1 MTTYRVPSLRG
12 MGQAPERA
20 EVWPVPGSTP
30 REGGGGRGVA
40 SLMDCSHLPCR
51 AVGYI
56 MSTMFYPLVTF
67 ALLLVCI
74 AYWAIIALYP
84 LPTWL
89 TPPEALGGGGQGN
102 TSAIGR
108 RHPFCPADT
117 ALL

>member
-1 MTTYRVPSLRG
+1 MACARVNPKR
-12 MGQAPERA
+12 
-20 EVWPVPGSTP
+20 
-30 REGGGGRGVA
+30 GRGVGMEGLA
-40 SLMDCSHLPCR
+40 SLMDCSHLPYR

-102 TSAIGR
+102 TSATGR
-108 RHPFCPADT
+108 KHPFCPADT
-117 ALL
+117 ALP

>member
-1 MTTYRVPSLRG
+1 M
-12 MGQAPERA
+12 
-20 EVWPVPGSTP
+20 
-30 REGGGGRGVA
+30 EGLA

-102 TSAIGR
+102 TSANGR
-108 RHPFCPADT
+108 KHPFYPADT
-117 ALL
+117 ALP